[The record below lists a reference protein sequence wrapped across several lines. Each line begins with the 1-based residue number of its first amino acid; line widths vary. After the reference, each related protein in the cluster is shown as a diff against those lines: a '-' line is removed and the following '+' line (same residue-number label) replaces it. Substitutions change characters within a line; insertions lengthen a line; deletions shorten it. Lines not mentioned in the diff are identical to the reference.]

1 MSIDEWALT
10 RSLAALTAMRPRPRA
25 LSDQLGV
32 LVSAAAEL
40 LGVDSVGILLLDD
53 FDHVRTVAVSGPAAA
68 ALEQA
73 QEQLQLGPGIDVF
86 AARRVVAVVDLAT
99 DPDYERLWSELVDTG
114 VRGVLSAP
122 VIVRNEI
129 VGNLNA
135 ITGQRHE
142 WSHGRAPGRRCAR
155 RTDRAAVAHR
165 DQLDPRCRR
174 PSGHRFGTG
183 DGGAGHVTTVDPEA
197 LGASLRRLKRR
208 SEPAVLEQS
217 LRQLVSACV
226 GLFGYS
232 GCGVMLADE
241 RGELHYAVANDET
254 SQRLE
259 EAQIAT
265 GQGPCVDTFVRD
277 TLIASRRSAHRP
289 ALAGGDRPAHR
300 QAGPCRHRRSAAA
313 LRGHRGQPRRVP
325 RPAAPVGRVRAA
337 RADPLRRDRRRDAGR
352 GDQRRAVQRAGRP
365 ADLRAAAPGSDRARR
380 RLPDGP

>member
-10 RSLAALTAMRPRPRA
+10 RSLAALTAYMAAPA
-25 LSDQLGV
+25 VTLSDQLGV

-142 WSHGRAPGRRCAR
+142 WSQAERRA
-155 RTDRAAVAHR
+155 
-165 DQLDPRCRR
+165 
-174 PSGHRFGTG
+174 
-183 DGGAGHVTTVDPEA
+183 GAA
-197 LGASLRRLKRR
+197 LGGLIGQLLRTAT
-208 SEPAVLEQS
+208 SSAPDVDA
-217 LRQLVSACV
+217 LR
-226 GLFGYS
+226 
-232 GCGVMLADE
+232 D
-241 RGELHYAVANDET
+241 
-254 SQRLE
+254 
-259 EAQIAT
+259 
-265 GQGPCVDTFVRD
+265 
-277 TLIASRRSAHRP
+277 IASERET
-289 ALAGGDRPAHR
+289 GE
-300 QAGPCRHRRSAAA
+300 
-313 LRGHRGQPRRVP
+313 
-325 RPAAPVGRVRAA
+325 
-337 RADPLRRDRRRDAGR
+337 
-352 GDQRRAVQRAGRP
+352 
-365 ADLRAAAPGSDRARR
+365 PGT
-380 RLPDGP
+380 